1 MEDVLPAGTRL
12 GRYEIVARLALGGM
26 AEIYLARMTGHAGFA
41 KHVVLKRILPLF
53 AKDAE
58 FVRMFFN
65 EARYAATLD
74 HPNIAHVYD
83 LGEEAGLHY
92 FTMEYLHGEDCR
104 TLLKTLTAR
113 RGTLPI
119 AHALTSVVAGS
130 LPAATT
136 RRMMSRSVKMPT
148 SVAPVITTTPP
159 IPLSFITCAA

>member
-1 MEDVLPAGTRL
+1 MGDVLPPGTRL
-12 GRYEIVARLALGGM
+12 GRYEVVTRLALGGM
-26 AEIYLARMTGHAGFA
+26 AEIYLARMTGLAGFS
-41 KHVVLKRILPLF
+41 KHVVLKRILPSY

-104 TLLKTLTAR
+104 AFLRELASK
-113 RGTLPI
+113 GTRLPLE
-119 AHALTSVVAGS
+119 HALTIVTN
-130 LPAATT
+130 AA
-136 RRMMSRSVKMPT
+136 SGCHF
-148 SVAPVITTTPP
+148 AH
-159 IPLSFITCAA
+159 